1 MDRLSERLADAE
13 HALASLQELASR
25 ATRSTV
31 ERDAAIMRFA
41 YTFEAVWKAA
51 KQFLDVAEGLDVGS
65 PKQCVR
71 AARRVGWLTDE
82 QAEAALQMA
91 DDRNLIV
98 HIYREAVA
106 RDIDS
111 RLSVH
116 AATLAAWL
124 ASMQRRPRG

>member
-1 MDRLSERLADAE
+1 MDRLSERLTDAVR
-13 HALASLQELASR
+13 ALASLQELASR
-25 ATRSTV
+25 AARSTV

-51 KQFLDVAEGLDVGS
+51 QQLLDVAEGLDVGS

-71 AARRVGWLTDE
+71 AARRVGLLTDE

-91 DDRNLIV
+91 DDRNLTV
-98 HIYREAVA
+98 HVYREAVA

-111 RLSVH
+111 RLSAH
-116 AATLAAWL
+116 AATLAVWL
-124 ASMQRRPRG
+124 AAMQRRHRA

>member
-1 MDRLSERLADAE
+1 VDRLSERLADAE
-13 HALASLQELASR
+13 RALTSLHELTVR
-25 ATRSTV
+25 APRSGV

-51 KQFLDVAEGLDVGS
+51 QHFLDVSEGLDVGS

-71 AARRVGWLTDE
+71 TSRRVGLLTDE

-98 HIYREAVA
+98 HVYREAVA

-111 RLSVH
+111 RLAAH
-116 AATLAAWL
+116 ATTLAAWL
-124 ASMQRRPRG
+124 SAIRQRLGA

>member
-13 HALASLQELASR
+13 RALASLQELASR
-25 ATRSTV
+25 AGKSTV

-41 YTFEAVWKAA
+41 YTFEAVWKAT
-51 KQFLDVAEGLDVGS
+51 QQLLDVAEGLDVGS

-71 AARRVGWLTDE
+71 AARRVGLLTDE

-98 HIYREAVA
+98 HVYREAVA
-106 RDIDS
+106 RELDS
-111 RLSVH
+111 RLSGH
-116 AATLAAWL
+116 AATLTVWL
-124 ASMQRRPRG
+124 AAMQQRRRA

>member
-1 MDRLSERLADAE
+1 MDRLSERLTDAVR
-13 HALASLQELASR
+13 ALASLQELASR
-25 ATRSTV
+25 AARSTV
-31 ERDAAIMRFA
+31 ERDAEIMRFA

-51 KQFLDVAEGLDVGS
+51 QQFLDVAEGLDVGS

-71 AARRVGWLTDE
+71 AARRVGLLTDE

-98 HIYREAVA
+98 HVYREAVA

-111 RLSVH
+111 RLSAH
-116 AATLAAWL
+116 AATLAVWL
-124 ASMQRRPRG
+124 AAMQGRHRA